1 MTSMDNQQYLSV
13 ELFNAH
19 MSRLEALL
27 EKHSAQTQAQIADL
41 RSELKQEI
49 GNVHSELK
57 QDISNLRSELY
68 DTKTELK
75 QDISN
80 LRSELYNT
88 KIELKSEI
96 AEVCADMKVQN
107 ARIDD
112 LFHWNYW
119 VIAFIVALF
128 MLPSVID
135 GTKAFFKSL
144 TDGVI
149 SLFSRKKNEG

>member
-1 MTSMDNQQYLSV
+1 MDNQQYLSV

-41 RSELKQEI
+41 RSELKQ
-49 GNVHSELK
+49 
-57 QDISNLRSELY
+57 DISNLRSELY

-80 LRSELYNT
+80 LRTELYNT
-88 KIELKSEI
+88 KIELKAEI
-96 AEVCADMKVQN
+96 ADIRADMKVQN

-128 MLPSVID
+128 MLPSVIE

-144 TDGVI
+144 TNGVI

>member
-41 RSELKQEI
+41 RSELKQ
-49 GNVHSELK
+49 
-57 QDISNLRSELY
+57 
-68 DTKTELK
+68 
-75 QDISN
+75 DISN

-88 KIELKSEI
+88 KIELKAEI
-96 AEVCADMKVQN
+96 ADIRADMKVQN

-128 MLPSVID
+128 MLPSVIE

-144 TDGVI
+144 TNGVI